1 MRKKKVHLKNFM
13 LFFFAEGI
21 FSTDH
26 ESLYRSDRKN
36 I

>member
-1 MRKKKVHLKNFM
+1 MRKKKVHLKIVL

-21 FSTDH
+21 FQTDH

-36 I
+36 M